1 MTNPKNPY
9 VGTFIST
16 IMFPLFPDEIDLVPG
31 ITTHVSPATG
41 FCGNT
46 LQLFSNSPISELV
59 TFGRQLHMT
68 KMFLRSRGAITVQY
82 LNS

>member
-59 TFGRQLHMT
+59 TFWASAPYDQDVPTEPG
-68 KMFLRSRGAITVQY
+68 SDNCTV
-82 LNS
+82 LE